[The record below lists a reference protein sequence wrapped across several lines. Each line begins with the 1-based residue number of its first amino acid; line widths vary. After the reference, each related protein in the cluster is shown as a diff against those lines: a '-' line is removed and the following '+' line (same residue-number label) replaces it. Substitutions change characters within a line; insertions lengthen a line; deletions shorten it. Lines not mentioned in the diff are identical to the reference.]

1 MVPDAV
7 FRRLLFTFIPEETLT
22 ETLIATLPARPAGI
36 DEKYQRLVDRIAS
49 LGKAAVAFSGGVDS
63 SFLCHAAAAALG
75 KNALAVTIV
84 SPMLPQSEIDSAR
97 DIAGRLGI
105 EHILV
110 EETEI
115 DDHVAANP
123 KDRCYHCKKLEFGGI
138 VEEAGKRGISAVLD
152 GSNVDD
158 LGDYR
163 PGLAALEELGIISPL
178 REAGLGKAE
187 IRELSRRFGLP
198 TWDKPAFACLA
209 SRIPYGERIDR
220 EKLSRVEKAE
230 DYLRARGFRQ
240 FRVRS
245 HGDIAR
251 IEAAREERSKF
262 FDEALLDEVSA
273 AFKSFGFLYAAFE
286 LEGYRMGSLNR
297 VLGK

>member
-1 MVPDAV
+1 VDIA
-7 FRRLLFTFIPEETLT
+7 RRVGIEHVLVEE
-22 ETLIATLPARPAGI
+22 
-36 DEKYQRLVDRIAS
+36 
-49 LGKAAVAFSGGVDS
+49 
-63 SFLCHAAAAALG
+63 
-75 KNALAVTIV
+75 
-84 SPMLPQSEIDSAR
+84 SEIDCA
-97 DIAGRLGI
+97 
-105 EHILV
+105 
-110 EETEI
+110 
-115 DDHVAANP
+115 VAANP
-123 KDRCYHCKKLEFGGI
+123 KDRCYHCKKLEFSSI
-138 VEEAGKRGISAVLD
+138 IAAAGERGIGVVLD
-152 GSNVDD
+152 GSNMDD

-163 PGLAALEELGIISPL
+163 PGLKALEELGVVSPL
-178 REAGLGKAE
+178 REAGLGKKE

-262 FDEALLDEVSA
+262 FSEELLDEVSA
-273 AFKSFGFLYAAFE
+273 ALKSFGFLYAAFE

-297 VLGK
+297 ALGSGGGS